1 MSKSPLPQNDMQVK
15 ETLRV
20 NVKPYLTAEDL
31 TMEQQALLEGYK
43 NKGGGFDEVD
53 WRNSC
58 EGDGGCAAN

>member
-1 MSKSPLPQNDMQVK
+1 MK

-43 NKGGGFDEVD
+43 NKGVD
-53 WRNSC
+53 LTKWI
-58 EGDGGCAAN
+58 GVIPVKVTGGCAAN